1 MQNFVQYKRNVDE
14 DAPNLRPLL
23 LSSQAGST
31 PQGAHARNFNINFL
45 RGITGNYQNSQL
57 QGRQRIRIERPA
69 LVNPEQTAPAIWLQR
84 TENETLR
91 GFYHPPAEAPLLHQ
105 ALTSTTQFGPVL
117 DEEEES
123 DPTLDAVIRRIPEVT
138 EDMFPRMSLHFR
150 QLLLSGLTVQTLRD
164 VGIEEAAARGSLGS
178 TRSRWNV
185 IFESPAARRQM
196 TAYLKL
202 VLARYATSTIEDN
215 LPSRHI
221 EFSAMFPRFLGT
233 IYLPE
238 GVIALLH
245 KQKGSIFTIIPSLR
259 RISGYWHDNI
269 RAYDGRL
276 MRVDRKLDMMRRNIV
291 EVRVGDDPIDW
302 AVMMNYL
309 YPILREDSLFQPDDA
324 QECYYCRLHIYSDN
338 ELIPRDISVP
348 WNPEHD
354 LGTGVLQTIISVANR
369 TIAQALTSNRYIE
382 ISNET
387 NYTFFVEATWIRDP
401 VMTFEFD
408 KALQQAERDLD
419 DLFESD
425 FGELESELDLELD
438 DFRVEEADPFA
449 GQSEDEFRP
458 VVGQRR
464 RLQINERPMQLQDGV
479 PSTIEQ
485 QPDTS
490 VLPVARRRRGR
501 GRRWDIISNPG
512 VGAPIP
518 DHEIDFMDDVIPE
531 PAAPVPYRRPRRPRV
546 STRRGNP
553 AGRTRS
559 RVNADNETVAQ
570 RVLRNRRQVAAPVA
584 AQAPVRRSARLQKKK
599 KKKSGLR
606 AGAYVSHS
614 QHELM
619 YLKGSLIPRFTK
631 EKALLQT
638 PFRPNQTCT
647 IMSLF
652 RAERRIYTF
661 ANGKVIDIA
670 TGPTNTALEEYEYLI
685 PALDPERWASA
696 RRKPMFFHVDTDGA
710 FYCRLSHT
718 YKHPDPTKEHKY
730 LPGALDTEE
739 EDLWELGAE
748 SMCAYMEFKLERDI
762 DTNDLD
768 EVCQAFCDVFN
779 VYVQVFDAVC
789 RGKRIHIYTPT
800 DKESP
805 LDHSDEFQII
815 SLVYDQGHMH
825 PITHLSSFLTTKKRG
840 LPLRIHQF
848 CPVCDQRTTAAFN
861 SKNEAHAHISACFSN
876 KTEFLSGVNETIEKN
891 LGSTAREIK
900 QVWRQNPLTKK
911 SYPETVCATCCSTV
925 TQESYL
931 DHACTLP
938 RKEKKP
944 LDDSKLYAYDLEAA
958 QVQINDSAQWEH
970 VCNCV
975 IVRKVYPNPDRP
987 EEAEGRYFANEV
999 DFVNALLEDP
1009 EYEGGTFLAHNGGGY
1024 DCQFLLKILERNEI
1038 THEYTPSPGSNHKF
1052 IQIGIPGRNIRL
1064 LDFMRFVC
1072 GSLRGIAKAFGCE
1085 TAKGDFPHKFN
1096 NGGRMDYVG
1105 ALPPHNPDAE
1115 DYWCQHHAK
1124 CPKTLKE
1131 FETWYREEASVT
1143 YCTCYGA
1150 PSCSCGKVPWVFKD
1164 ELIKYCRLDVIVLCE
1179 IIRLYREETMNL
1191 EQVQESD
1198 DSTIPWGPPPLDPFN
1213 YMTLPQLTINTLS
1226 NGFRYPE
1233 IHTIQTLNQ
1242 RYRGGQSPQAILWME
1257 QLARREAIEIV
1268 HRGNHFRE
1276 FYHFK
1281 LHTHFDGFCK
1291 ETNTLYWFLRCDYW
1305 GCPTCNCEVRGLHPE
1320 RGVDQE
1326 TLRAEYEHILAVAGR
1341 NYNLRTIWQ
1350 HDYQAEWD
1358 QLDVYPKKVAHL
1370 MDFSEA
1376 FYGGRTEV
1384 FCPYVNAEKL
1394 GPDMEIQYYDVTSL
1408 YPSVYLKTLPTGTPT
1423 HLLGGDIDVHRIPTS
1438 HPDHYFGYVRC
1449 KVRPNPHCTL
1459 GLLPQ
1464 RDVTTGRLTFPVHE
1478 MEGSWGTEEL
1488 SLAMSQGYQILE
1500 VYEAYVWAPDQCS
1513 DQYLRGYVSYFLRM
1527 KQEAEGWK
1535 KLGASS
1541 ATPSEEEQQVI
1552 IERLYQQNG
1561 YVGRIRPEKV
1571 NVNPVKRALAKL
1583 YLNSLWGKFAQK
1595 ATDKQQQTVYG
1606 PAHFM
1611 EIWGDPA
1618 VKKETFEFRETAPG
1632 TYKVSYETTSPYR
1645 KPVGHGNLLFGAK
1658 VTEHARCVLHTQMI
1672 EILADGGEIIYCDT
1686 DSIIFARKKGGRN
1699 LLGIGLGKWTD
1710 EYPDETIKSVIALAP
1725 KMYMLEFDDHSSV
1738 RAKGVPL
1745 TIRNKH
1751 KLAFEN
1757 VKPLLLPIA
1766 QQGSDIEAPTLALEN
1781 FSIFTNARD
1790 TSFQYAT
1797 MLSRENEKEVRVV
1810 LSKRA
1815 IEPDSTFSYETHGIV
1830 RTYPFGYRATN

>member
-14 DAPNLRPLL
+14 DSTQLRSLL
-23 LSSQAGST
+23 LSSQAGSA
-31 PQGAHARNFNINFL
+31 PQGSHARNFNINFI
-45 RGITGNYQNSQL
+45 RGITGNYKNRQL
-57 QGRQRIRIERPA
+57 PGRQRTRIEEPA
-69 LVNPEQTAPAIWLQR
+69 SINPEQTAPAIWLQR
-84 TENETLR
+84 TENEALR
-91 GFYHPPAEAPLLHQ
+91 GFYHPPATAPLLHQ
-105 ALTSTTQFGPVL
+105 ALTSTTSFGPLL
-117 DEEEES
+117 DENDDDVLN
-123 DPTLDAVIRRIPEVT
+123 DPTNDGVLRRIPEIT
-138 EDMFPRMSLHFR
+138 EDLFPRMSLHFR

-164 VGIEEAAARGSLGS
+164 VGIDEAAARGSLGS

-185 IFESPAARRQM
+185 VFESPAARRQM
-196 TAYLKL
+196 TAYMKL
-202 VLARYATSTIEDN
+202 VIARYATSTVEDN

-221 EFSAMFPRFLGT
+221 EFSTTFPRLIGT
-233 IYLPE
+233 TQRTIVVPE
-238 GVIALLH
+238 GVIAMLH
-245 KQKGSIFTIIPSLR
+245 KQKGSIFSIIPSLR
-259 RISGYWHDNI
+259 RISGYWHDNV

-276 MRVDRKLDMMRRNIV
+276 MRVDRNIDMMRRNIV
-291 EVRVGDDPIDW
+291 EVRVGDVPIDW
-302 AVMMNYL
+302 AGMMNYL
-309 YPILREDSLFQPDDA
+309 YPILREDSLFTENDSE
-324 QECYYCRLHIYSDN
+324 ECYYCRIHIYSDN

-348 WNPEHD
+348 WTPEH
-354 LGTGVLQTIISVANR
+354 SVDNGEFQAIVAIAN
-369 TIAQALTSNRYIE
+369 TAIAKALTSNRYIE

-387 NYTFFVEATWIRDP
+387 RYTFFVEATWIRDP
-401 VMTFEFD
+401 VLKFEFD
-408 KALQQAERDLD
+408 KALQLARDFEDLLFGDDDLD
-419 DLFESD
+419 DYFVDDGDGAEEDPLS
-425 FGELESELDLELD
+425 LD
-438 DFRVEEADPFA
+438 DYVAIEGDPFA
-449 GQSEDEFRP
+449 GEEDITY
-458 VVGQRR
+458 V
-464 RLQINERPMQLQDGV
+464 ERPRPRGRVPIEQRPLQLQEGL
-479 PSTIEQ
+479 PSNIEL
-485 QPDTS
+485 QPDLAN
-490 VLPVARRRRGR
+490 LPNTAPRRGR
-501 GRRWDIISNPG
+501 NRRWNIISNPG

-518 DHEIDFMDDVIPE
+518 DNEIDFMSDAEEEEEDQ
-531 PAAPVPYRRPRRPRV
+531 APVQVPYV
-546 STRRGNP
+546 SRKRKVSSVG
-553 AGRTRS
+553 S
-559 RVNADNETVAQ
+559 RVV
-570 RVLRNRRQVAAPVA
+570 RNRRRVAAPR
-584 AQAPVRRSARLQKKK
+584 APTRRSARLQKKK
-599 KKKSGLR
+599 KKSGLR
-606 AGAYVSHS
+606 AGAHVSHS
-614 QHELM
+614 EHELM
-619 YLKGSLIPRFTK
+619 YIKGSLLPRFVK
-631 EKALLQT
+631 EKALMST
-638 PFRPNQTCT
+638 PYRPNQTCT

-661 ANGKVIDIA
+661 VNGVVEAVD
-670 TGPTNTALEEYEYLI
+670 TGPSNSTLVAHEYMI
-685 PALDPERWASA
+685 PALDPERWAAA
-696 RRKPMFFHVDTDGA
+696 RRKPMFFHVDRDGA

-718 YKHPDPTKEHKY
+718 YKHPDPTREHKY
-730 LPGALDTEE
+730 LPGVLDDEE
-739 EDLWELGAE
+739 AELWELGAE

-768 EVCQAFCDVFN
+768 EVCQAFCDVFQL
-779 VYVQVFDAVC
+779 YVQVFDVVC

-800 DKESP
+800 GKEEPCSRAP
-805 LDHSDEFQII
+805 NSNVQII
-815 SLVYDQGHMH
+815 SIVYDQGHMH
-825 PITHLSSFLTTKKRG
+825 PISNLSSFLTTQKRD

-848 CPVCDQRTTAAFN
+848 CPVCDKRTTACFN
-861 SKNEAHAHISACFSN
+861 TKKGSLEHISQCFAQK
-876 KTEFLSGVNETIEKN
+876 KTFESGVNETIEKN
-891 LGSTAREIK
+891 IGSTAREVK
-900 QVWRQNPLTKK
+900 QIWRQNPLTKK
-911 SYPETVCATCCSTV
+911 SYPELVCSTCAAPV
-925 TQESYL
+925 TQDSYL
-931 DHACTLP
+931 HHACTLP
-938 RKEKKP
+938 RKEKTP
-944 LDDSKLYAYDLEAA
+944 LPDNKLYAYDLEAA
-958 QVQINDSAQWEH
+958 QVRINDSAQWEH
-970 VCNCV
+970 ICNCV
-975 IVRKVYPNPDRP
+975 IVRKVYPDPDNP
-987 EEAEGRYFANEV
+987 EELEGRHFENEV
-999 DFVNALLEDP
+999 DFVNALLEDD
-1009 EYEGGTFLAHNGGGY
+1009 EYEGATFLAHNGGGY
-1024 DCQFLLKILERNEI
+1024 DCQFLLKILERHEI
-1038 THEYTPSPGSNHKF
+1038 NHEYTPSPGSNHKF
-1052 IQIGIPGRNIRL
+1052 IQIAIPGRNIRL

-1096 NGGRMDYVG
+1096 NGSRMNYVG
-1105 ALPPHNPDAE
+1105 PLPPHNPDGE

-1124 CPKTLKE
+1124 CSKTLRE
-1131 FETWYREEASVT
+1131 FETWYHEEASVM

-1150 PSCSCGKVPWVFKD
+1150 PSCTCGRPAWVFKN
-1164 ELIKYCRLDVIVLCE
+1164 ELIKYCRLDVVVLCE

-1191 EQVQESD
+1191 EQVQESS

-1233 IHTIQTLNQ
+1233 VHTIQTLNQ

-1257 QLARREAIEIV
+1257 QIAKRENLQIV

-1276 FYHFK
+1276 FYHFD
-1281 LHTHFDGFCK
+1281 LHMHFDGYCK
-1291 ETNTLYWFLRCDYW
+1291 ETDTLFWFLRCDYW

-1326 TLRAEYEHILAVAGR
+1326 TLRAEYDRVLNIAGSKF
-1341 NYNLRTIWQ
+1341 NLRVIWQ
-1350 HDYQAEWD
+1350 HEYKSEWD
-1358 QLDVYPKKVAHL
+1358 QIDVYPKKVATL

-1423 HLLGGDIDVHRIPTS
+1423 HLLATDIDIQRIPTS
-1438 HPDHYFGYVRC
+1438 HPEHYFGYVRC

-1464 RDVTTGRLTFPVHE
+1464 RDAMTGRLTFPVHE

-1488 SLAMSQGYQILE
+1488 SLAMSQGYEIIE

-1535 KLGASS
+1535 KLGATS
-1541 ATPSEEEQQVI
+1541 ATPSEAEQKEI
-1552 IERLYQQNG
+1552 IERLYEQNG

-1571 NVNPVKRALAKL
+1571 CVNPVKRALAKL

-1595 ATDKQQQTVYG
+1595 STDKQQKTLYG

-1611 EIWGDPA
+1611 EVWGDPA

-1632 TYKVSYETTSPYR
+1632 TYKATYETTSPYR

-1672 EILADGGEIIYCDT
+1672 EIIADGGEIIYCDT

-1710 EYPDETIKSVIALAP
+1710 EYPDDTIKSVIALAP
-1725 KMYMLEFDDHSSV
+1725 KMYMLEFADHSSV

-1745 TIRNKH
+1745 TIRNKQ
-1751 KLAFEN
+1751 KLAFDN

-1810 LSKRA
+1810 LSKRVVQ
-1815 IEPDSTFSYETHGIV
+1815 PDSTFSYDTHGIV
-1830 RTYPFGYRATN
+1830 KTYPFGYRPPN